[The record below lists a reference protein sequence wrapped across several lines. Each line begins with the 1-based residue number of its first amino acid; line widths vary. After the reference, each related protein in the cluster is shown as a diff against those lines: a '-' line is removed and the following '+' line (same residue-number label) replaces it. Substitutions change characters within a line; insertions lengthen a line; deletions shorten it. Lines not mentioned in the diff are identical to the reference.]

1 MITTLFIIIWFLSA
15 GFFFG
20 LTSSE
25 LWMIPIWLI
34 VGYGLAWLSMV
45 LLLVAMMPYMKFTKV
60 DNRFKH
66 YYIRSIAKFV
76 SFFALRLQLT
86 VEGKELLPTSG
97 SFVMY
102 ANHKSY
108 ADPFILYQLLDRPA
122 GMAAKKGI
130 YKLPVIR
137 NYMPWFG
144 CIQIDRENNR
154 EAAKSI
160 LKGIE
165 QIKNG
170 MIMAIFPEGGIKD
183 RNDEQMVAMRAGAYK
198 LATKAEAPIVPITLI
213 GTTDVKYRAPWRTT
227 KIKVIIHEPI
237 YKETYEAMSTTDL
250 ADHVMKLVNQT
261 IKEKTP
267 VKNGQKQA
275 GISA

>member
-1 MITTLFIIIWFLSA
+1 MISTLFILIWFTSA

-25 LWMIPIWLI
+25 LWLIPVWLI
-34 VGYGLAWLSMV
+34 VGYGLAWLSMALV
-45 LLLVAMMPYMKFTKV
+45 LILMMPYMKWTKV
-60 DNRFKH
+60 DNKFKH

-76 SFFALRLQLT
+76 SIFALRLHLKI
-86 VEGKELLPTSG
+86 EGKHNLPADRN
-97 SFVMY
+97 FVMY

-108 ADPFILYQLLDRPA
+108 ADPFILYQLIDRPA

-144 CIQIDRENNR
+144 CIQIDRESNR

-160 LKGIE
+160 LKGID
-165 QIKNG
+165 QIKHG

-183 RNDEQMVAMRAGAYK
+183 REDEQMVAMRAGAYK
-198 LATKAEAPIVPITLI
+198 LATKADAPIVPITLI
-213 GTTDVKYRAPWRTT
+213 GTTDVKHRAPWRATT
-227 KIKVIIHEPI
+227 IKVIIHEPI
-237 YKETYEAMSTTDL
+237 YKSDYERLSTTEL
-250 ADHVMKLVNQT
+250 ADHVMQLVNQT
-261 IKEKTP
+261 IKVHSQTK
-267 VKNGQKQA
+267 
-275 GISA
+275 

>member
-1 MITTLFIIIWFLSA
+1 MISTLFVLIWFLSA

-25 LWMIPIWLI
+25 LYLIPVWLI
-34 VGYGLAWLSMV
+34 VGYAIAWLSM
-45 LLLVAMMPYMKFTKV
+45 LLMMVIMMPYMKFTKI

-66 YYIRSIAKFV
+66 YYIRSIAKFISIFV
-76 SFFALRLQLT
+76 LRLDIK
-86 VEGKELLPTSG
+86 VEGKHLIPTEG
-97 SFVMY
+97 NFVMY

-108 ADPFILYQLLDRPA
+108 ADPFILYQLIDRPT

-160 LKGIE
+160 LRGIE

-198 LATKAEAPIVPITLI
+198 LATKAEAPILPITLI
-213 GTTDVKYRAPWRTT
+213 GTTDVKHRAPWRMT

-237 YKETYEAMSTTDL
+237 FKETYLNMSTTDL
-250 ADHVMKLVNQT
+250 ADHVMKLVNNT
-261 IKEKTP
+261 IK
-267 VKNGQKQA
+267 VNNGIKP
-275 GISA
+275 ISAA

>member
-1 MITTLFIIIWFLSA
+1 MISALFILIWFGSA

-20 LTSSE
+20 LTTSE
-25 LWMIPIWLI
+25 LWLIPIWLI
-34 VGYGLAWLSMV
+34 VGYGLAWLGMV
-45 LLLVAMMPYMKFTKV
+45 LTLVFMMPFMKYSKV
-60 DNRFKH
+60 DNSFKH
-66 YYIRSIAKFV
+66 YYIRSIAKFISIFV
-76 SFFALRLQLT
+76 LRLKLK
-86 VEGKELLPTSG
+86 VEGKHLLPTEG

-108 ADPFILYQLLDRPA
+108 ADPFILYQLIDRPA

-130 YKLPVIR
+130 YKLPVVR
-137 NYMPWFG
+137 RYMPWFG

-165 QIKNG
+165 QIKQG

-198 LATKAEAPIVPITLI
+198 LAIKAEAPIVPITLI
-213 GTTDVKYRAPWRTT
+213 GTTDVKHRAPWRST

-237 YKETYEAMSTTDL
+237 YKETYQGLSTTEL
-250 ADHVMKLVNQT
+250 ADHVMQLVNQT
-261 IKEKTP
+261 IKIH
-267 VKNGQKQA
+267 NGK
-275 GISA
+275 